1 MPCRVAAS
9 ITAGTTEGDTTKRA
23 PASTARSTSS
33 AVRTVPIPR
42 SVPSGTVAARRST
55 TSRAPCVVMVSS
67 RLRMPFCRST
77 STTASA
83 REAFSAR
90 RIATTRVVARASLI
104 GTRADAGAGSSAALT
119 WRSSPSR
126 CWARRRHAADVTGGS
141 RTPQAG
147 RAGRS
152 HPGAVSGG
160 GVVYTP
166 ERRSPVASARPTT
179 RPQLRLVARRRPPGC
194 AGGVHVMPCDLAGG
208 VQTEELEAA
217 LVLGPQDLDRP
228 FHAPFAAGH
237 EPVQVGPSGHD
248 RVGPERERGDDV
260 LPVGHTAVQDDGDVG
275 PHRRPNGRQ
284 HVQRGRG
291 AVQLAPAVVG

>member
-1 MPCRVAAS
+1 MPCRAAAS

-33 AVRTVPIPR
+33 AVRTVPTPR

-55 TSRAPCVVMVSS
+55 TSRAPCVVSVSS
-67 RLRMPFCRST
+67 RLRMPFSRRT

-104 GTRADAGAGSSAALT
+104 GTRLIGTRPVPPSTRAWYPAAASSTPTGSPAPAG
-119 WRSSPSR
+119 
-126 CWARRRHAADVTGGS
+126 
-141 RTPQAG
+141 
-147 RAGRS
+147 
-152 HPGAVSGG
+152 
-160 GVVYTP
+160 
-166 ERRSPVASARPTT
+166 VAEDCPTT
-179 RPQLRLVARRRPPGC
+179 ALVPGRRPPGR
-194 AGGVHVMPCDLAGG
+194 AGGVHVMPGDLAGG
-208 VQTEELEAA
+208 VQAEELEAA

-228 FHAPFAAGH
+228 FHAAFAAGH

-248 RVGPERERGDDV
+248 RVGPERECSDDV

-291 AVQLAPAVVG
+291 AVQ